1 MLKLTNAMENI
12 KEKIRLNLSEVNK
25 LSSFSEWISEQKTT
39 DDDVIVINNSFVY
52 REDTKTNKNPKYLAF
67 TTNKS
72 NDILDLFSFSESRIN
87 NDFKIYKKEKIK
99 NNLVRLDEI
108 IENEIKNIGELVFIL
123 LGSVD
128 ENITFS
134 KPLLKNVVKTVNY
147 NPAFKS
153 NRIEDESLFINDTS
167 DDEAIWSLI
176 SSHLVGK
183 LAEVELSK
191 DLKVT
196 IGKILDELEEE
207 SYSKLILKKD
217 LKKDSPSI
225 IDSMVSILQ
234 AEILEYDKS
243 LIEFEESDKKDTKA
257 FNNILRISYNFSTD
271 ASTLLKLI
279 ISICDLKPIILWGT
293 IYHHCKLSEAFKAL
307 PWNRS
312 NSKPS
317 LKNYNNIIGNSRNQA
332 FHKLF
337 PFKNSLSI
345 DLPDNSLKGAT
356 LKIFSQYSKKK
367 DNQLSYDDKSMVD
380 VLLDFTRTSDHK
392 IAFSFWEKNRTVME
406 LSIQLIQETNNFL
419 EQLYKIKKT

>member
-1 MLKLTNAMENI
+1 MENL
-12 KEKIRLNLSEVNK
+12 KEKIRLNISEVNK
-25 LSSFSEWISEQKTT
+25 LSSFKEWFSEQKTT

-67 TTNKS
+67 TSNKTN
-72 NDILDLFSFSESRIN
+72 DMLDLYTYSESRIN
-87 NDFKIYKKEKIK
+87 NDFKIYKREKIK

-108 IENEIKNIGELVFIL
+108 IEKEIRNIGELVFIL
-123 LGSVD
+123 LGSVN
-128 ENITFS
+128 ENTTFS
-134 KPLLKNVVKTVNY
+134 KPLLDTIVKTVHY
-147 NPAFKS
+147 NPTFKS
-153 NRIEDESLFINDTS
+153 NEIKDESLFINDTS

-176 SSHLVGK
+176 SSHLVGG
-183 LAEVELSK
+183 LAEVELTK
-191 DLKVT
+191 ELKVT
-196 IGKILDELEEE
+196 IGKILDELEDE

-225 IDSMVSILQ
+225 LDSMVSILQ
-234 AEILEYDKS
+234 AELLEYDRS
-243 LIEFEESDKKDTKA
+243 LVEFEESDKKDTQA

-279 ISICDLKPIILWGT
+279 INICDLKPIILWGT

-406 LSIQLIQETNNFL
+406 LSIQLIQETNSFL
-419 EQLYKIKKT
+419 ELLYAIKKT